1 MKPEELSEIEARAL
15 IDGGNEGGAYL
26 DSIGK
31 TDLAVLSVEEF
42 SAFLRATL
50 DGFGGSMR
58 RQCAKIPVPF

>member
-1 MKPEELSEIEARAL
+1 MKADELSETETRAL

-31 TDLAVLSVEEF
+31 TDLAALSQEEF
-42 SAFLRATL
+42 QAFLRAVL